1 MTLTVTGET
10 ADVSSESIRSDPQA
24 MRRGLV
30 ELATAHAT
38 TWTGPLDDV
47 VDLLGEVARID
58 LCLARLVEG
67 HCDALRIIE
76 QAGTRPLDGVYGVW
90 ASRSMGTGLT
100 AVREGDRWAL
110 SGELRFASGV
120 DLIDRALVP
129 VTLEGGDSQLLDV
142 PVGFGAADHSVWETP
157 GMDAARTFT
166 ISVDGEPVAGEPVGL
181 PGFYLDRP
189 GFVVGGLCV
198 AAVWAGGAQQ
208 ILDVV
213 VEGLRRF
220 PSTPHQLRRLGAI
233 EEAAW
238 TAGVAVRST
247 ARRIPEL
254 PPDEVAREVDLARTA
269 VVHACEAVLAE
280 TPVVV
285 GPGGLS
291 RNARLVRGL
300 NDLAVYIR
308 QHHIDGV
315 MTALGEQAI
324 ARHETLPT

>member
-1 MTLTVTGET
+1 VTSTVAGGT
-10 ADVSSESIRSDPQA
+10 AVVSSPSIRSDPQA

-47 VDLLGEVARID
+47 VDLLSEVARID

-76 QAGTRPLDGVYGVW
+76 QAGLGPLDGIYGVW
-90 ASRSMGTGLT
+90 ASRSLGTGLT
-100 AVREGDRWAL
+100 AVRDGHRWAL

-120 DLIDRALVP
+120 DLIDRALIP
-129 VTLEGGDSQLLDV
+129 VSLEGGDSQLLDA
-142 PVGFGAADHSVWETP
+142 PAGFGAADHSAWQTS

-166 ISVDGEPVAGEPVGL
+166 ITVDGEPVAGEPVGR

-238 TAGVAVRST
+238 TARAAVRTT

-254 PPDEVAREVDLARTA
+254 PADDVAREVDLARTA
-269 VVHACEAVLAE
+269 VVHACESALAE
-280 TPVVV
+280 APVVV
-285 GPGGLS
+285 GPGGMS
-291 RNARLVRGL
+291 RNARLARAL

-308 QHHIDGV
+308 QHHVDGV
-315 MTALGEQAI
+315 MTALGERALT
-324 ARHETLPT
+324 RHEPLST

>member
-1 MTLTVTGET
+1 MRQAL
-10 ADVSSESIRSDPQA
+10 ADLA
-24 MRRGLV
+24 GLHV
-30 ELATAHAT
+30 K

-47 VDLLGEVARID
+47 VDALIDVARID

-76 QAGTRPLDGVYGVW
+76 QAGQQPLDGVYGVW
-90 ASRSMGTGLT
+90 ASRSVGTGLT
-100 AVREGDRWAL
+100 AVREGHGWAL

-142 PVGFGAADHSVWETP
+142 PVGFGAADHSVWQTA

-166 ISVDGEPVAGEPVGL
+166 INADGEAVAGEPVGR

-220 PSTPHQLRRLGAI
+220 PSTPHQLRRVGAI

-238 TAGVAVRST
+238 TARAAVRGT

-254 PPDEVAREVDLARTA
+254 PSDDVAREVDLARTA
-269 VVHACEAVLAE
+269 VVHACEAALAE
-280 TPVVV
+280 APVVV

-291 RNARLVRGL
+291 RNVRLVRGL

-308 QHHIDGV
+308 QHHVDGV
-315 MTALGEQAI
+315 MTALGEQALT
-324 ARHETLPT
+324 RHEPLPT